1 MFFSRNSSVL
11 LRASSFVRS
20 NLCILTGD
28 KATALYHLALAINL
42 GLLKAVAP
50 LRAALAHMDMIQRIA
65 G

>member
-1 MFFSRNSSVL
+1 MLIVFIGL
-11 LRASSFVRS
+11 DACQ
-20 NLCILTGD
+20 LCILTGD